1 MILAIFHV
9 FYLLDNTNEAV
20 VNIKMFMYKDSLSYF
35 IFCDHKILNPQSY
48 LFTYLWSDKLI
59 ILWTLNRH
67 EAIFVHIPGVKL
79 TLCHQTWP
87 NVFATLLVATFPN
100 FKLCLVILWTKNWKL
115 FSSILGFNLSMN

>member
-9 FYLLDNTNEAV
+9 FCLLDNTNEAV
-20 VNIKMFMYKDSLSYF
+20 VNIKILMCKDSLSYF
-35 IFCDHKILNPQSY
+35 KFCDHKILNPQSY
-48 LFTYLWSDKLI
+48 LFTYLWTDKLI
-59 ILWTLNRH
+59 ILSTLNRH
-67 EAIFVHIPGVKL
+67 ETIFVHIPGVKL

-87 NVFATLLVATFPN
+87 KVFATLLVVTFPN